1 MKVRKIIFWTH
12 LLAGFVAG
20 LVIFIMSFTGVILM
34 YEPQIAE
41 YSEWQQRWVT
51 PPGPEVKRL
60 ALDDLVA
67 KIRAANPE
75 SRPAAITV
83 KSDPAA
89 SVIVNLGR
97 ENTIFV
103 NPYTGDLL
111 GGLSTTHHFMHEIVD
126 WHRWLGM
133 EDEGRA
139 TGKAITGACNLAFFW
154 LAVTGV
160 YLWWPQ
166 SWKWRGL
173 KTSLLFNRRLTGK
186 ARDWNWHNV
195 IGFWSSS
202 VLVVLTLTAAV
213 MSYPWANDLLYTLAG
228 SEPPPRSQAPAGQAQ
243 RAGRSLGGAGA
254 KPAEQPVANFEAL
267 LAAAEKQVPGWTML
281 MMRFPPR
288 SDAPVAV
295 SIMEPDA
302 PHPFARSQ
310 LTLNRANAEVV
321 KSEPYAEN
329 SAGRKLRTW
338 FRGLHTGEAFGLFG
352 QTIAGLASLG
362 GCFLVW
368 TGLAMAWRRFRYW
381 RRVPAEITGA
391 AETPAGYEG
400 THHAA
405 AQLTAEATDN
415 SLQGQSVNGNNINP
429 PGGEM
434 ISGFESV
441 TILYGTVMGNAE
453 SVAHQAAA
461 ILRRAGLSVRVS
473 DMAHCQASLLTRLSS
488 VLIVTSTYGNGEPP
502 DDIIPFWHAVVHG
515 NGLDLRA
522 LKFSVLALGNTT
534 YDRFCQCGR
543 EFDVALERHGAT
555 RLHPRVECD
564 VDYEAP
570 AARWIHGVVTA
581 LQRPQTASAWTG
593 AEKNWSE
600 SAS

>member
-1 MKVRKIIFWTH
+1 
-12 LLAGFVAG
+12 
-20 LVIFIMSFTGVILM
+20 
-34 YEPQIAE
+34 
-41 YSEWQQRWVT
+41 
-51 PPGPEVKRL
+51 
-60 ALDDLVA
+60 
-67 KIRAANPE
+67 
-75 SRPAAITV
+75 
-83 KSDPAA
+83 
-89 SVIVNLGR
+89 
-97 ENTIFV
+97 
-103 NPYTGDLL
+103 
-111 GGLSTTHHFMHEIVD
+111 MHAIVD

-186 ARDWNWHNV
+186 AWDWNWHNV

-213 MSYPWANDLLYTLAG
+213 MSYPWANDLLYTLAR
-228 SEPPPRSQAPAGQAQ
+228 SEPPPRAQAPAGPAQ

-254 KPAEQPVANFEAL
+254 KPPEQPVANFEVL

-288 SDAPVAV
+288 SDVPVAV

-310 LTLNRANAEVV
+310 LTLNRADAEVV
-321 KSEPYAEN
+321 KWEPYAEN

-362 GCFLVW
+362 ACFLVW

-381 RRVPAEITGA
+381 RRTPAEANVA
-391 AETPAGYEG
+391 AETPADYEG
-400 THHAA
+400 THNTP

-415 SLQGQSVNGNNINP
+415 SLQAQSVNGHNINP

-434 ISGFESV
+434 VSGFESV

-453 SVAHQAAA
+453 SVAH
-461 ILRRAGLSVRVS
+461 
-473 DMAHCQASLLTRLSS
+473 
-488 VLIVTSTYGNGEPP
+488 
-502 DDIIPFWHAVVHG
+502 
-515 NGLDLRA
+515 
-522 LKFSVLALGNTT
+522 
-534 YDRFCQCGR
+534 
-543 EFDVALERHGAT
+543 
-555 RLHPRVECD
+555 
-564 VDYEAP
+564 
-570 AARWIHGVVTA
+570 
-581 LQRPQTASAWTG
+581 
-593 AEKNWSE
+593 
-600 SAS
+600 